1 MRFPSWQKLFKRVG
15 GSCRNKPCGTVGS
28 PVPIHQCHRRS
39 LQVETLEDRCLPS
52 ASSLIANQQLVT
64 QIYTE
69 LLQRP
74 VDPAGLAYWSGLL
87 NSGFTA
93 QQVVSDIEASAEF
106 RTDLLNSVYEKLLNR
121 AVDGASVAGWLQ
133 FLNNN
138 SVEQLEATIAGS
150 AEFYADAGSTS
161 SGFLNLLYRDL
172 LDRGVDVSGQGF
184 FSAELNAGVS
194 RYTVALQI
202 LNSPEFQRDVVESDF
217 TNFLHRLADPGGL
230 NYFATLLANGTSNQ
244 TVVADIIA
252 STAPP
257 LV

>member
-1 MRFPSWQKLFKRVG
+1 MRFPLWQKLFKRLG
-15 GSCRNKPCGTVGS
+15 AGWRNKPCGTVAS

-52 ASSLIANQQLVT
+52 ASSVIANQQLVT
-64 QIYTE
+64 QLYTQ
-69 LLQRP
+69 LLQRS

-87 NSGFTA
+87 NSGITV

-106 RTDLLNSVYEKLLNR
+106 RTDLLNSVYERLLNR
-121 AVDGASVAGWLQ
+121 AVDSGSVAGWLQ

-138 SVEQLEATIAGS
+138 SVEQLEASIAGS

-172 LDRGVDVSGQGF
+172 LDRGVDATGQSF
-184 FSAELNAGVS
+184 FSAELNASVS

-202 LNSPEFQRDVVESDF
+202 LGSPEYQQDVVESDF
-217 TNFLHRLADPGGL
+217 TTFLHRLADPGGL

-252 STAPP
+252 STTPS
-257 LV
+257 LL